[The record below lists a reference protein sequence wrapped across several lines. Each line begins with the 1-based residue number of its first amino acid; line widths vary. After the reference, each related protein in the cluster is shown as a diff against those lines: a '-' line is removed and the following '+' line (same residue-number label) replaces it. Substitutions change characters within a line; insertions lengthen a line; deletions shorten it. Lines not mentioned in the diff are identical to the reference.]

1 MPKDTKQHKQWFDVT
16 AEDANKLIE
25 LFVQVCRVGV
35 ELGMSTNGMAGA
47 LLGFAAR
54 LKAGDH
60 DLQFYVDHPDGDPG
74 KPHGPITEEDMDR
87 IRRERLLANMPKGKP
102 DA

>member
-1 MPKDTKQHKQWFDVT
+1 MPKQSKQWYDVT

-25 LFVQVCRVGV
+25 LFVQVCKTG
-35 ELGMSTNGMAGA
+35 LD
-47 LLGFAAR
+47 LGFTSNCLAAVLMGFAVR
-54 LKAGDH
+54 LKMGDH
-60 DLQFYVDHPDGDPG
+60 DLQYYVDHPEGDPA
-74 KPHGPITEEDMDR
+74 KGPITEEDMDR